1 MKSLSA
7 SLKGKSSNHVGNFY
21 CLNCFHSC
29 RTKNRLKKLERVCN
43 DHDYCYVEMSDE
55 DNKILKYNHGKK
67 SIRVPLII
75 YANLECLLQ
84 KMHSCQNNPEK
95 TKYTPFGYPLF
106 TNCLFDAIKKLD
118 CYRVKDCIE
127 SFVKI

>member
-1 MKSLSA
+1 M
-7 SLKGKSSNHVGNFY
+7 LKLFSFIQHKW
-21 CLNCFHSC
+21 
-29 RTKNRLKKLERVCN
+29 KLKKHEKLCN

-55 DNKILKYNHGKK
+55 DNKILKCNHGKK

-118 CYRVKDCIE
+118 C
-127 SFVKI
+127 